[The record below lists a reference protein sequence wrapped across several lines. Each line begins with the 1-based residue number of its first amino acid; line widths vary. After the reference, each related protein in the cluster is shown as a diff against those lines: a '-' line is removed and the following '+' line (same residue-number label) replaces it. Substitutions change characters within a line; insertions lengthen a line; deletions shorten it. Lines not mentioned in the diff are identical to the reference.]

1 MAKALIELA
10 TLVLLIAWVGYPC
23 AMYAVARLWHR
34 GTGAAAPG
42 DLKASIVIATRDE
55 VGLVSKRVANIES
68 HREELQ
74 SLEIIVAV
82 DHSGRIGAE
91 RYQEALCERVIV
103 VEGDFPGGKAA
114 TLNAG
119 VRAAT
124 NDIVIFADTAQE
136 FLPGAMRS
144 LVEMVRQPA
153 IGAATGHLQSESNR
167 RTIILRV
174 FWAYELWLRKMESS
188 VDSLVGVTGAIYAVR
203 RNLWE
208 PLPAG
213 LINDD
218 VYVPLRVVQ
227 KGSRAVTCETA
238 FAVDTRVLTPQ
249 EEFRRKVRTQTGILQ
264 LCALCPSILNP
275 LRNRIWVQ
283 FVCHKL
289 LRIATP
295 YAVLLGALG
304 VTLASPVQA
313 VVLTMTIGGAMVA
326 IARAAAPRG
335 SLVARVLRQAGWA
348 ALILSAPLVA
358 TVNALKGNWNV
369 WGASRSSTE

>member
-10 TLVLLIAWVGYPC
+10 TLVLLIGWVGYPC
-23 AMYAVARLWHR
+23 AIYVVARLRHR
-34 GTGAAAPG
+34 NAGAAAPG
-42 DLKASIVIATRDE
+42 DLVASIVMATRDE
-55 VGLVSKRVANIES
+55 VELVSKRVANIELY
-68 HREELQ
+68 REELQ

-82 DHSGRIGAE
+82 DHLGRIGAE
-91 RYQEALCERVIV
+91 RYREALCDRVIV

-124 NDIVIFADTAQE
+124 KDIVIFADTAQE
-136 FLPGAMRS
+136 FLPDAMRS
-144 LVEMVRQPA
+144 LVETMRQPA
-153 IGAATGHLQSESNR
+153 IGAVTGHLQSESNR
-167 RTIILRV
+167 RSIILRV
-174 FWAYELWLRKMESS
+174 FWAYESWLRRMESS
-188 VDSLVGVTGAIYAVR
+188 VDSLVGVTGAIYALR
-203 RNLWE
+203 RTLWE

-218 VYVPLRVVQ
+218 VYVPLRVAQ

-249 EEFRRKVRTQTGILQ
+249 QEFRRKVRTQTGILQ

-275 LRNRIWVQ
+275 LRNRIWLQ

-295 YAVLLGALG
+295 YAVLVGALG

-313 VVLTMTIGGAMVA
+313 VVLTMAVGGAMVA

-335 SLVARVLRQAGWA
+335 SVVARVLRQAGWA
-348 ALILSAPLVA
+348 ALILSAPLIA

-369 WGASRSSTE
+369 WGASGSSTE

>member
-10 TLVLLIAWVGYPC
+10 TLVLLVGWVGYPC
-23 AMYAVARLWHR
+23 AMYVVARLRHR
-34 GTGAAAPG
+34 GAGAAAPG
-42 DLKASIVIATRDE
+42 DLVASIVIATRDE
-55 VGLVSKRVANIES
+55 VGLVSRRVANIEL

-91 RYQEALCERVIV
+91 RYREALCERVIV
-103 VEGDFPGGKAA
+103 VEGEFPGGKAA

-124 NDIVIFADTAQE
+124 KDIVIFADAAQE

-153 IGAATGHLQSESNR
+153 IGAATGHLQSENNR
-167 RTIILRV
+167 RSIILRV
-174 FWAYELWLRKMESS
+174 FWAYESWLRKMESS
-188 VDSLVGVTGAIYAVR
+188 VDSLVGVTGAIYALR

-283 FVCHKL
+283 FFCHKL

-304 VTLASPVQA
+304 VTLALPVQA
-313 VVLTMTIGGAMVA
+313 VVLTMAVGGVMVA

-335 SLVARVLRQAGWA
+335 SLVARVLRQAGWT

-369 WGASRSSTE
+369 WGASGSSTE

>member
-23 AMYAVARLWHR
+23 AMYAVARLRHR
-34 GTGAAAPG
+34 GTGVAAPG

-91 RYQEALCERVIV
+91 RYREALGEKAIVI
-103 VEGDFPGGKAA
+103 EGDSPGGKAA

-124 NDIVIFADTAQE
+124 NDIVIFADTAQV

-144 LVEMVRQPA
+144 LVEMVRRPA
-153 IGAATGHLQSESNR
+153 IGAATGHLRSENNR
-167 RTIILRV
+167 RNVILGV

-218 VYVPLRVVQ
+218 VYVPLWVVH

-289 LRIATP
+289 LRIVTP

-304 VTLASPVQA
+304 VTLASPVQVVVLSMAVGAA
-313 VVLTMTIGGAMVA
+313 VVV
-326 IARAAAPRG
+326 IARAAAPRE
-335 SLVARVLRQAGWA
+335 SLVARVLQQAGWT

-358 TVNALKGNWNV
+358 TVYAIKGNWNV